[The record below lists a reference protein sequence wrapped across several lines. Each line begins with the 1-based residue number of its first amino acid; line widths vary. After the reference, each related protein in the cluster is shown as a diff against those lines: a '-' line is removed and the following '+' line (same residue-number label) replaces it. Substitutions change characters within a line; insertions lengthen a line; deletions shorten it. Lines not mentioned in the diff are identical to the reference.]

1 MHSKSNNNKSKN
13 FIQGLRPLSI
23 SIPRGLKTIIKKR
36 GYNFNNIID
45 NWTKMVGKDIS
56 NACYPTTI
64 KVGKDMNNGTL
75 TLNVLHGREID
86 VEYSK
91 KIIIDKI
98 NGFFGYNYINQ
109 VKLKIISEKIPK
121 EKTSK
126 KNNLMNKR
134 FEKKLTNLQDPKL
147 KNNLHKLIEAY
158 NEKNN

>member
-36 GYNFNNIID
+36 GYNFNNIVD

>member
-1 MHSKSNNNKSKN
+1 
-13 FIQGLRPLSI
+13 
-23 SIPRGLKTIIKKR
+23 
-36 GYNFNNIID
+36 
-45 NWTKMVGKDIS
+45 MVGKDIS

>member
-45 NWTKMVGKDIS
+45 NWTKM
-56 NACYPTTI
+56 
-64 KVGKDMNNGTL
+64 VGKDMNNGTL